1 MKELNHIVEELIY
14 YAKHHLFLNDIDA
27 VYVRNLIFNRLNIN
41 NPYDGEINKKRLD
54 ELTLPDSLIDELKE
68 SLSEKGFKNIELLIV
83 EIMGL
88 LTPIPSEVIN
98 KINALENKK
107 VGLGLDY
114 LFDLQIKNNYIQK
127 TAIDKNIYFKKEYDD
142 NFLEITINLSK
153 PEKNNKEVAKLL
165 KKVTEEKYPKCL
177 LCLENLGY
185 AGREDH
191 PARGNIRI
199 LPLKLNNEDWFLQY
213 SPYAYFDHHA
223 IVIHNDHH
231 NMTINDTTFI
241 KLLEFVNKIPTFFI
255 GSNADLP
262 IVGGSILN
270 HEHYQAG
277 THLLPMFF
285 SKDRELVF
293 ENEDLKVSILN
304 WYNSVIKI
312 EGKDYN
318 KINEVAKTI
327 LKSWRVYSNESLDII
342 SSKDE
347 IHNTITP
354 IARKDKESFYLYLI
368 LRNNRCN
375 EMHPEGIFHAH
386 KKYHHIKQEGIGLI
400 EAMGLFILPA
410 RLKRQ
415 MGYVEEILIS
425 TNPLEEYYDRFEDLY
440 IHKEMIDE
448 LVLKYGRGI
457 SDINAKNIIND
468 YISNTCLNILKNTAV
483 FKDDE
488 ISLKAFKEFIL
499 SSIK

>member
-1 MKELNHIVEELIY
+1 
-14 YAKHHLFLNDIDA
+14 
-27 VYVRNLIFNRLNIN
+27 
-41 NPYDGEINKKRLD
+41 
-54 ELTLPDSLIDELKE
+54 
-68 SLSEKGFKNIELLIV
+68 
-83 EIMGL
+83 MGL
-88 LTPIPSEVIN
+88 LTPMPSEVIN

-107 VGLGLDY
+107 VDLGLDY

-231 NMTINDTTFI
+231 NMSINDTTFI

-270 HEHYQAG
+270 HEHYQA
-277 THLLPMFF
+277 
-285 SKDRELVF
+285 
-293 ENEDLKVSILN
+293 
-304 WYNSVIKI
+304 
-312 EGKDYN
+312 
-318 KINEVAKTI
+318 
-327 LKSWRVYSNESLDII
+327 
-342 SSKDE
+342 
-347 IHNTITP
+347 
-354 IARKDKESFYLYLI
+354 
-368 LRNNRCN
+368 
-375 EMHPEGIFHAH
+375 
-386 KKYHHIKQEGIGLI
+386 
-400 EAMGLFILPA
+400 
-410 RLKRQ
+410 
-415 MGYVEEILIS
+415 
-425 TNPLEEYYDRFEDLY
+425 
-440 IHKEMIDE
+440 
-448 LVLKYGRGI
+448 
-457 SDINAKNIIND
+457 
-468 YISNTCLNILKNTAV
+468 
-483 FKDDE
+483 
-488 ISLKAFKEFIL
+488 
-499 SSIK
+499 

>member
-88 LTPIPSEVIN
+88 LTPMPSEVIN

-375 EMHPEGIFHAH
+375 EMHPDGIFHAH
-386 KKYHHIKQEGIGLI
+386 K
-400 EAMGLFILPA
+400 
-410 RLKRQ
+410 
-415 MGYVEEILIS
+415 
-425 TNPLEEYYDRFEDLY
+425 
-440 IHKEMIDE
+440 
-448 LVLKYGRGI
+448 
-457 SDINAKNIIND
+457 
-468 YISNTCLNILKNTAV
+468 
-483 FKDDE
+483 
-488 ISLKAFKEFIL
+488 
-499 SSIK
+499 